1 LKIRIAPSILS
12 ADFSRLAEQVRLL
25 EQGGADSLHLDIMDG
40 HFGPNLT
47 FGPPV
52 AAALRKVTSLPF
64 DAHLMVNQPDLLLD
78 AFAEAGSDSITVHAE
93 TCPHLYRTVEA
104 VKALG
109 LKVGVA
115 LNPATPLSSVEYVLD
130 QVDLIL
136 LMTVNPGWGGQEF
149 ITGMYDKIRTLKRMI
164 DACGHQPDLQVDGG
178 INKANVEAAVTAG
191 ANCLVIGSA
200 LFGSGDI
207 VDALQEYKRQVEQVR
222 IPEAG
227 RGQENPC

>member
-1 LKIRIAPSILS
+1 MIRIAPSILS
-12 ADFSRLAEQVRLL
+12 ADFSRLADQVRLL

-40 HFGPNLT
+40 HFVPNLT
-47 FGPPV
+47 FGPPL
-52 AAALRKVTSLPF
+52 AAALRSVTRLPF
-64 DAHLMVNQPDLLLD
+64 DAHLMVSQPDLLLE

-115 LNPATPLSSVEYVLD
+115 LNPATTLSAVEYVID

-149 ITGMYDKIRTLKRMI
+149 IAGMYDKIRSLRTMI
-164 DACGHQPDLQVDGG
+164 DACGRQPDLQVDGG
-178 INKANVEAAVTAG
+178 INLTNVGEVVTAG
-191 ANCLVIGSA
+191 ANHLVIGSA
-200 LFGSGDI
+200 LFGAGDV
-207 VDALQEYKRQVEQVR
+207 VDALQQFRRRVSDVR
-222 IPEAG
+222 MPEAI
-227 RGQENPC
+227 RGPENPC